1 MRWRSCWT
9 LILIS
14 IFLCVEGEEAEKSL
28 TLTELLRLEPGA
40 RLLAENLTIIL
51 PQKKFANGTA
61 RTKSRVFSVQNLNVT
76 SDVRGQI
83 FELFDEPRFFKQSRE
98 RWLMYNFYEKC
109 IDREAQ
115 ERLKSKPLFDMLRL
129 KNPRSPV
136 TVFNRLPDLQLPSH
150 AIFRCGR
157 GAGLVQLDAK
167 RVEHRPQ
174 PPLLNYQYYTAPIF
188 ESQLGEARTFFKKIF
203 QLLADDDEQGEFI
216 HADGINRSVAN
227 FFYVDKK
234 LAEISS
240 RFNADNKTDLT
251 VRLDEL
257 SDSIN
262 TINFTRY
269 FRAIVPKDMAEVV
282 DIDAYPVRIE
292 NYGAVKLVDEFLAG
306 IPNQTLLDYQEG
318 KLILGMLPFLD
329 QRFRDAYNEFNL
341 RIYGVVTEEN
351 VEADCLSEAT
361 QIFQD
366 LASVIYIEH
375 KFSQKIVDEANAI
388 TNFIGFNPII
398 FNQTA
403 TAEKYETLDYSS
415 SQTLLQ
421 ITQAIARWNADRN
434 FRQLLRTNANDSFDF
449 LASETNAYYDPNLNM
464 MALLAGILQSP
475 FYDITFPRI
484 QNYGSIGLVIGH
496 ELTHGFDNYGSQFDE
511 KGNKKNWWDATT
523 LKNYE
528 QTKKCFIEQYGNVTV
543 EPLEMK
549 IDGYKTLGENIAD
562 NGGLRAALRAAE
574 KLVRAGQVE
583 PQKIPPELKKYS
595 PIQIFFMSSA
605 YAWCGNWRNET
616 LLTDLVED
624 VHSPAA
630 ARVNIVLGNAPEFAV
645 AFGCPNNSPMVNKKQ
660 CRLW

>member
-14 IFLCVEGEEAEKSL
+14 IFLCVGGEEAEKSL

-83 FELFDEPRFFKQSRE
+83 FDDQKQKESNGLARSINPA
-98 RWLMYNFYEKC
+98 LDPCQNFYEFVCSGK
-109 IDREAQ
+109 IRAA
-115 ERLKSKPLFDMLRL
+115 
-129 KNPRSPV
+129 
-136 TVFNRLPDLQLPSH
+136 RLPYLTDYLIFSYPATLFFDAAVVPDLFNSTRNVLNI
-150 AIFRCGR
+150 A
-157 GAGLVQLDAK
+157 
-167 RVEHRPQ
+167 PQ

-292 NYGAVKLVDEFLAG
+292 NYGAVKLVDEFLAA